1 MAQVDFSNA
10 KIEPLTDDTWGWAD
24 FRLNTNTFYDKVAQ
38 GSSVS
43 TAIIVEVINDTA
55 TKKSFQYSGRF
66 TKSGTEFYFAGT
78 NNNRKSWRVYNIS
91 FDIGDVY
98 AFIID
103 IELIVS

>member
-10 KIEPLTDDTWGWAD
+10 KIEPISSAWDAGD
-24 FRLNTNTFYDKVAQ
+24 FRINTANLFDTVR
-38 GSSVS
+38 GSRIS
-43 TAIIVEVINDTA
+43 TEAKVEVINDTA

-66 TKSGTEFYFAGT
+66 TKSGTEFYFPGI
-78 NNNRKSWRVYNIS
+78 NNGSKSWRVYNIS
-91 FDIGDVY
+91 FDIDDVY